1 MKLLHCMPLVAAISL
16 LGCGGSGQADGAR
29 PPTQAAPVVP
39 AEPGNQTSIDTTRPI
54 EADAPATPAVPVAP
68 PVTPPVEPQVPA
80 PTPTPVPVPVPTPT
94 PTTPTPTP
102 TPATP
107 APAIP
112 PVPPTLPPLA
122 GPDVIV
128 DSVDW
133 LEPIVQHTSDPGF
146 SLTSGRGVTIR
157 ALVKTGGE
165 SMASPPV
172 RIKISD
178 ANGKLLESALM
189 SGPATINGGVDRTSI
204 GANFVFELKAAWV
217 RSGLQVSIVANP
229 DRLASDPTPAN
240 NKHDLSPAVG
250 PEAVM
255 YVTAVPVSTQVEGT
269 ALLPKSGGGEVAIR
283 QAIRSTLMAMYP
295 LSDVKVRLHA
305 PYLMTG
311 LTTMRGN
318 WGVMLG
324 EMNKLR
330 IAEGRHGHYI
340 GFVPRSPLGST
351 TTGNA
356 FMPGTVSVAMGA
368 ANPTA
373 WRSGN
378 VQHELG
384 HNFGLGHTACTPIGD
399 PGELGYDAETRT
411 IVLLSERKN
420 TMSYC
425 GPSWISKTNYANVQ
439 RKFGEGLDKP
449 DGIAIPLS
457 EWK

>member
-1 MKLLHCMPLVAAISL
+1 MKLLHYMPLIAAISL
-16 LGCGGSGQADGAR
+16 LGCGGSGPDGDAR
-29 PPTQAAPVVP
+29 PPVQTAPVAP

-54 EADAPATPAVPVAP
+54 EVDAPATP
-68 PVTPPVEPQVPA
+68 VEPQTQAPTPVPA
-80 PTPTPVPVPVPTPT
+80 PT
-94 PTTPTPTP
+94 
-102 TPATP
+102 AP
-107 APAIP
+107 APLP
-112 PVPPTLPPLA
+112 PSALPLA

-133 LEPIVQHTSDPGF
+133 LAPIIQQTFDPGF

-157 ALVKTGGE
+157 ALVKTGGG
-165 SMASPPV
+165 SMAAPPV
-172 RIKISD
+172 RIKIAD
-178 ANGKLLESALM
+178 ANGKLLETGLM
-189 SGPATINGGVDRTSI
+189 SGPPTISAAVDRTSI
-204 GANFVFELKAAWV
+204 SANFVFELKAASV
-217 RSGLQVSIVANP
+217 RPGMQVSIVANP
-229 DRLASDPTPAN
+229 DRLASDPAPVN
-240 NKHDLSPAVG
+240 NMQELSPAVG
-250 PEAVM
+250 PESVM
-255 YVTAVPVSTQVEGT
+255 YVTAVPIRTQVEGT
-269 ALLPKSGGGEVAIR
+269 AILPNSGGGDAAIR
-283 QAIRSTLMAMYP
+283 QTIRSTLMAMYP
-295 LSDVKVRLHA
+295 LSDVKVRLRE

-311 LTTMRGN
+311 LTTMRGT
-318 WGVMLG
+318 WGLMLG
-324 EMNKLR
+324 EVNKLR

-356 FMPGTVSVAMGA
+356 FMPGTVSVAKGA

-384 HNFGLGHTACTPIGD
+384 HNFGLGHTACTPVGE
-399 PGELGYDAETRT
+399 PGELGYDAETRA

-425 GPSWISKTNYANVQ
+425 GPSWISKSNYAAVQ
-439 RKFGEGLDKP
+439 RRFGEGLDKP